1 MKSSNFQQ
9 GIAVVV
15 NDFPVTGVNGFR
27 VNFLNKILIR
37 VLNGFTVP
45 AKGIEITCAIFFEIE
60 NQIAADQLSRRCIV

>member
-37 VLNGFTVP
+37 VLNCFAAP
-45 AKGIEITCAIFFEIE
+45 AKGIEITCTVFFEIE
-60 NQIAADQLSRRCIV
+60 NQIAADQLSRRRIV